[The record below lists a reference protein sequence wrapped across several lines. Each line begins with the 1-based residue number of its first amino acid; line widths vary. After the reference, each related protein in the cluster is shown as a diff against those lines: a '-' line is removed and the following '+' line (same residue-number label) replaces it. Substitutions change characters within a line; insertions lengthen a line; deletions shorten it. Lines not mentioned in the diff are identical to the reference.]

1 MVLAKHFLNL
11 VQSGNA
17 FSARLPI
24 PEHDK
29 TLSANAAVGLGVS
42 ICFLAEYLH
51 LDLIRAQDVPRHERD
66 NISVL
71 IWLNIPQLREGKLT
85 SGVERN
91 TRFRESAEPVANDQ
105 GNMCAW

>member
-1 MVLAKHFLNL
+1 MVPAKHFLNL

-29 TLSANAAVGLGVS
+29 ALSANAAVGLGVS

-51 LDLIRAQDVPRHERD
+51 FDLIRAQGVPRHERD
-66 NISVL
+66 NIAA
-71 IWLNIPQLREGKLT
+71 LT
-85 SGVERN
+85 
-91 TRFRESAEPVANDQ
+91 
-105 GNMCAW
+105 